1 MGVEIGQPAPDFE
14 LKDHT
19 GQVRKLSD
27 YKGSKNVVLVFYPLA
42 FSGICTA
49 ELCGIRDDLPT
60 YDNDDTVTL
69 AVSVD
74 SGFVLRAFAEQQGYS
89 FPLLSDFWPHGAIAQ
104 RYGVFSDD
112 IGIALRGTF
121 IIDKQ
126 GIVRYAVVNPPTQAR
141 DQEEYRKALASLA
154 S

>member
-14 LKDHT
+14 LKDQR
-19 GQVRKLSD
+19 GEVRRLSD
-27 YKGSKNVVLVFYPLA
+27 FKGSKNVVLMFYPLA

-49 ELCGIRDDLPT
+49 ELCGIRDELPVFE
-60 YDNDDTVTL
+60 NDDTVTL

-74 SGFVLRAFAEQQGYS
+74 SGYVLRAFADKEGYAFS
-89 FPLLSDFWPHGAIAQ
+89 LLSDFWPHGEVAK

-112 IGIALRGTF
+112 LGFAVRGTF
-121 IIDKQ
+121 IIDKE

-141 DQEEYRKALASLA
+141 DQEEYREALAAL
-154 S
+154 

>member
-1 MGVEIGQPAPDFE
+1 MGVEVGQPAPDFE

-27 YKGSKNVVLVFYPLA
+27 YKDTKNVVLVFYPLA

-49 ELCGIRDDLPT
+49 ELCGIRDELPT
-60 YDNDDTVTL
+60 FQNDDTVTL

-74 SGFVLRAFAEQQGYS
+74 SGFVLKAFAEHENYT
-89 FPLLSDFWPHGAIAQ
+89 FPLLSDFWPHGGTAQ
-104 RYGVFSDD
+104 RYGIFNDQM
-112 IGIALRGTF
+112 GFALRGTY

-126 GIVRYAVVNPPTQAR
+126 GIVRYAVVNPPSRAR
-141 DQEEYRKALASLA
+141 DQEEYRKALAAL
-154 S
+154 

>member
-14 LKDHT
+14 LKDNT

-27 YKGSKNVVLVFYPLA
+27 YKGAKNVVLMFYPLA

-49 ELCGIRDDLPT
+49 ELCGIRDELPAFH
-60 YDNDDTVTL
+60 NDDTVTL

-74 SGFVLRAFAEQQGYS
+74 STYVLKAFADRESYS

-104 RYGVFSDD
+104 RYGVFSDQL
-112 IGIALRGTF
+112 GFALRGTF

-141 DQEEYRKALASLA
+141 DQEEYRKALAAL
-154 S
+154 

>member
-14 LKDHT
+14 LKDQS

-27 YKGSKNVVLVFYPLA
+27 YKGSKNVMVVFYPLA

-49 ELCGIRDDLPT
+49 ELCGIRDELPT
-60 YDNDDTVTL
+60 FENDDTVTL

-74 SGFVLRAFAEQQGYS
+74 SGYVLRAFAEQQGYNFS
-89 FPLLSDFWPHGAIAQ
+89 LLSDFWPHGAIAE
-104 RYGVFSDD
+104 RYGVFNDQL
-112 IGIALRGTF
+112 GFAVRGTF
-121 IIDKQ
+121 IIDKE

-141 DQEEYRKALASLA
+141 DQEEYRKALATL
-154 S
+154 